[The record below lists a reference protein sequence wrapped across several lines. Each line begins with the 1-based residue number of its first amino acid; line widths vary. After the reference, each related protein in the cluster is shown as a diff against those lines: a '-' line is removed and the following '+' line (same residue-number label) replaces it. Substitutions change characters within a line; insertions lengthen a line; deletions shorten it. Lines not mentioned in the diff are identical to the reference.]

1 MCERNNSTGR
11 GSVPIIVGV
20 LMGLAIVLAAPQT
33 PAQAFPSKQ
42 IVWVVPFPPGGIT
55 DITSRMISK
64 HVGTELGVSVIV
76 DNRPGAGGAVGTDQV
91 ARAAPDGHTVLY
103 GTQGTMAANPHLYR
117 SIRYQPLR
125 DFVPV
130 HGMFASPN
138 VIVSNPSRPFQTLAE
153 MVAFAKAHPGKLSL
167 ASAGAGTGTHLAGEL
182 MQVVTGAKLTHV
194 PYKGSAAALTD
205 LIGGRTD
212 VMFDYAVS
220 AGPHVLAGK
229 LRGLAVTQSTRL
241 ALLPDVPTTVEAGV
255 EGIET
260 FSWSGLFVP
269 AKTPPAIVARLE
281 KAMAAAMASAEV
293 AAYAEK
299 HGSRILTGMTSASL
313 AKFLESDSGRWADIV
328 RRADLRLE

>member
-1 MCERNNSTGR
+1 MSGTVDRNGAQA
-11 GSVPIIVGV
+11 
-20 LMGLAIVLAAPQT
+20 LAIAALIGALASALLTDASAQT
-33 PAQAFPSKQ
+33 YPSKP

-64 HVGTELGVSVIV
+64 HVGMELGQSVIV
-76 DNRPGAGGAVGTDQV
+76 ENRPGAGGAVGTDQV

-125 DFVPV
+125 DFVPI

-138 VIVSNPSRPFQTLAE
+138 VIVSHPSRPFTTLAE
-153 MVAFAKAHPGKLSL
+153 MVAFAKAHPGKLSM

-182 MQVVTGAKLTHV
+182 MQVVTGAKLTHI

-229 LRGLAVTQSTRL
+229 LRGLAVTQPTRL
-241 ALLPDVPTTVEAGV
+241 ALLPEVPTTVEAGV

-269 AKTPPAIVARLE
+269 AKTPPGVVTRLE
-281 KAMAAAMASAEV
+281 KAMAVAMASADA

-299 HGSRILTGMTSASL
+299 HGSRILTGMTGAAF
-313 AKFLESDSGRWADIV
+313 AKFVESDSGRWADIV